1 MLLKTLVG
9 TVLIGGGFL
18 FGSLSPAA
26 AAITINI
33 TSGAGVVNVET
44 SGTFNLDALVNYVDQ
59 VSISSSYLSPGDG
72 GVATGIGIGD
82 LYGTTIYDLTP
93 YGADG
98 LASGSGFGSA
108 FAILPAAGGSPAA
121 VVVPAGYVSEHWIS
135 SSATIPG
142 SIASLGLTP
151 GEYLTTFSFQGVS
164 DTVVVNVAAVPEPA
178 LTALA
183 VVGAVAGLAV
193 IRRRSRR
200 KSLF

>member
-1 MLLKTLVG
+1 M
-9 TVLIGGGFL
+9 
-18 FGSLSPAA
+18 A
-26 AAITINI
+26 
-33 TSGAGVVNVET
+33 
-44 SGTFNLDALVNYVDQ
+44 
-59 VSISSSYLSPGDG
+59 
-72 GVATGIGIGD
+72 
-82 LYGTTIYDLTP
+82 
-93 YGADG
+93 
-98 LASGSGFGSA
+98 
-108 FAILPAAGGSPAA
+108 
-121 VVVPAGYVSEHWIS
+121 VPAGYVSEHWIS